1 MSLLIINFL
10 CNVLLLAEYVKS
22 NEKLIKK
29 IIMMQNNRLLIISFL
44 TAVLLMIPLIAMQFT
59 EDVNW
64 TLFDFVV
71 AGLLLFGTG
80 MLCVVAASK
89 IKKPQYRIAALLII
103 VTVLLIIWIEL
114 AVGIF

>member
-1 MSLLIINFL
+1 
-10 CNVLLLAEYVKS
+10 
-22 NEKLIKK
+22 
-29 IIMMQNNRLLIISFL
+29 MQYNRLLIISFL
-44 TAVLLMIPLIAMQFT
+44 TVILLMIPLIAMKFM

-80 MLCVVAASK
+80 ILCLLAASK
-89 IKKPQYRIAALLII
+89 IKKPRYRIAALLII
-103 VTVLLIIWIEL
+103 VTVLLVIWIEL